1 MRWYIEVSRIGEA
14 ASAEQYCVEAKQWQ
28 GALQEARRLRGDS
41 GPLSKFSI
49 ELLDSGYRA
58 VDPRLN
64 IRYLVHRAPRDAPLT
79 EGARVIDSQPPDRS
93 SQPPRPMTRSSGSI
107 QPTAIVDIGGGLRVP
122 SDPVPR
128 AATPPAAPLPK
139 PPDGEGANSGASA
152 RFEVIRRREE
162 EPTPAT
168 PITYREYAY
177 RVERGTTR
185 GAVEALLWK
194 CFREIS
200 RVLEARPKGKFVQL
214 AVFDHAFEGHPLAP
228 ALATLSWKDWRGE
241 PVVDFPAYT
250 HATLPQPAVEPLGLR
265 GIDVGAEAE
274 LRAESNAGSG
284 TRAEAEIRAE
294 RARGLAAEIERGL
307 DLEPDVEVDVEPEV
321 ASEPEPA
328 HAPGSAQ
335 EPGPALEPEVP
346 VSSQPAVL
354 LTRAKSDAGADGA
367 ADGGGVTED
376 VNDFELLIDAGGT
389 AGAPASAVSAPAST
403 GIPARAAAPPAPARR
418 RQRSSED
425 LISELFETMHDLH
438 FSPDLISGAE
448 FVLKVL
454 HGALPCELTLVH
466 VFDINTRQF
475 VVVRASG
482 PGSEKLLL
490 HRTADGDPVLSAAM
504 HRRRALRLDRAG
516 EDPRLASGR
525 WKLPGVEPRHAVC
538 GAVQQHGRYLGAIE
552 LVNPLD
558 GSPFSEIEL
567 NALDYICEQFAGFV
581 VSRPIVVDPD
591 VVLGTP
597 RA

>member
-1 MRWYIEVSRIGEA
+1 MRWYIEVSRIAEA

-41 GPLSKFSI
+41 GALSKFSI

-58 VDPRLN
+58 VDPGLN

-122 SDPVPR
+122 SDPVPGP
-128 AATPPAAPLPK
+128 ATAPAAPLAKAPA
-139 PPDGEGANSGASA
+139 GEGANSVVSA
-152 RFEVIRRREE
+152 PFEIIRRREE
-162 EPTPAT
+162 EPTAAT

-250 HATLPQPAVEPLGLR
+250 HATLPQPAVEPIGLR
-265 GIDVGAEAE
+265 GIEVAADAE
-274 LRAESNAGSG
+274 LRAESNAGFG
-284 TRAEAEIRAE
+284 IPAEAGAEIRAE

-307 DLEPDVEVDVEPEV
+307 DLEPDVEVEVEPRV

-328 HAPGSAQ
+328 P
-335 EPGPALEPEVP
+335 EPEVP

-354 LTRAKSDAGADGA
+354 LTRAKPDAGADGA
-367 ADGGGVTED
+367 GVTED
-376 VNDFELLIDAGGT
+376 VNDFELLIDTGGT

-403 GIPARAAAPPAPARR
+403 AIPARAAPPPAPARR

-438 FSPDLISGAE
+438 FSPDLISGAQ

-504 HRRRALRLDRAG
+504 HRRRTLRLDRAG

-581 VSRPIVVDPD
+581 VSRPIIVDPD

>member
-1 MRWYIEVSRIGEA
+1 
-14 ASAEQYCVEAKQWQ
+14 
-28 GALQEARRLRGDS
+28 
-41 GPLSKFSI
+41 
-49 ELLDSGYRA
+49 
-58 VDPRLN
+58 
-64 IRYLVHRAPRDAPLT
+64 
-79 EGARVIDSQPPDRS
+79 
-93 SQPPRPMTRSSGSI
+93 MTRSSGSI

-128 AATPPAAPLPK
+128 AATPPGAPPPK
-139 PPDGEGANSGASA
+139 PPAAESANSGASA

-162 EPTPAT
+162 EPTAAT

-250 HATLPQPAVEPLGLR
+250 HATLPQPAVEPVGLR
-265 GIDVGAEAE
+265 AIEVTAEPQP
-274 LRAESNAGSG
+274 RAESNAGSG
-284 TRAEAEIRAE
+284 VQAEADAQIRAE

-307 DLEPDVEVDVEPEV
+307 DLEPDEDVDVEPEV
-321 ASEPEPA
+321 APEPEPEPA
-328 HAPGSAQ
+328 
-335 EPGPALEPEVP
+335 PGPALDVEVP

-354 LTRAKSDAGADGA
+354 LTRAKSTDGA
-367 ADGGGVTED
+367 NAENAVGITED
-376 VNDFELLIDAGGT
+376 VNDFELLIDTGG
-389 AGAPASAVSAPAST
+389 AAAAPASAANAPASAAS
-403 GIPARAAAPPAPARR
+403 PARAAPPPTPSRR
-418 RQRSSED
+418 RLRSSED

-448 FVLKVL
+448 FVVKVL

-504 HRRRALRLDRAG
+504 HRRRALRIDRAD

-538 GAVQQHGRYLGAIE
+538 GAVQQQGRYLGAIE

-581 VSRPIVVDPD
+581 VSRPIIVDPD
-591 VVLGTP
+591 VVLGSP